1 MEGCMSESEL
11 ERSRRVNARPNNT
24 VLVPCDELKKMQDRI
39 EELEYKNSLL
49 VNRLEVIVGSK
60 PLSDE
65 EIREIYQ
72 DYWLEEHGQIVDF
85 VRAIEERHGIK

>member
-1 MEGCMSESEL
+1 MSESEL

-24 VLVPCDELKKMQDRI
+24 VLVPCDELKRMQDRI

-65 EIREIYQ
+65 EIKELSELTS
-72 DYWLEEHGQIVDF
+72 DPDPTSF

>member
-1 MEGCMSESEL
+1 MSESEL

-65 EIREIYQ
+65 EIKELSELTS
-72 DYWLEEHGQIVDF
+72 DPDPTSF